1 MRTNWSLRV
10 KNFGRILEAEI
21 EISPMILFVGDNN
34 SGKSYLMT
42 LLWGIMEAD
51 YYKYLTPEVMNLIS
65 YREAEKIVFSE
76 IVSNPNNGVVG
87 NEAKR
92 TLIRFFSDFFRI
104 WKEEIVGDIFNNPI
118 ELEEVEF
125 LLLDER
131 EFSLNQQKLKRWRRE
146 FSELQEE
153 KKKKFFLSCVLDSA
167 LQVLFSDLTG
177 DTVQPM
183 RPLFLPASRTG
194 FMLTYKTLI
203 NESIRSHFG
212 SSRRQGSVFTK
223 PIIRFLNQIIGLSE
237 EKNDEYRDI
246 VSFIENKMIYGTVV
260 KDNAPITNIC
270 FASEGM
276 SDPIPLYLTSS
287 LVTEISSILLFLQD
301 KNSRFKTLIIE
312 EPEEHLHLKA
322 QSMMARI
329 LAMILNKNK
338 NVWITTH
345 SDTFFQQMNNLM
357 KLNVHP
363 RKTELMEK
371 FGMKDE
377 ELLSHKDVKVYQ
389 FDIVR
394 GKTVVSKVQGSQT
407 GFPAL
412 TFNHVIDELI
422 NQVIELEED

>member
-1 MRTNWSLRV
+1 MRTNWSLKV

-42 LLWGIMEAD
+42 LLWGIMEED
-51 YYKYLTPEVMNLIS
+51 YYRHITVEVRNLPF
-65 YREAEKIVFSE
+65 YKEAEKLIFDE
-76 IVSNPNNGVVG
+76 ISSNSNNGVIT
-87 NEAKR
+87 NEGKR
-92 TLIRFFSDFFRI
+92 KLVEWFSEFFNLS
-104 WKEEIVGDIFNNPI
+104 KEKIVGDIFNNPV
-118 ELEEVEF
+118 EMEEVEF
-125 LLLDER
+125 LLLDQER
-131 EFSLNQQKLKRWRRE
+131 FALSQQKLKRWRKE
-146 FSELQEE
+146 IPSIEEE
-153 KKKKFFLSCVLDSA
+153 KKRFLSYCVLDCA
-167 LQVLFSDLTG
+167 IQVLFSDLMG
-177 DTVQPM
+177 DTSQPL

-212 SSRRQGSVFTK
+212 TTRKQGSVFTK
-223 PIIRFLNQIIGLSE
+223 PIIRFLNRIIGLSE
-237 EKNDEYRDI
+237 EINQEYQDI
-246 VSFIENKMIYGTVV
+246 ISFIEQNMIYGTVV
-260 KDNAPITNIC
+260 KDNSPIKNIC

-276 SDPIPLYLTSS
+276 NVPIPLYLTSS

-329 LAMILNKNK
+329 LTMILNKNR

-357 KLNVHP
+357 KLNAHP
-363 RKTELMEK
+363 RRTELMEK
-371 FGMKDE
+371 FGMKDD
-377 ELLSHKDVKVYQ
+377 ELLSYKLVKVYQ
-389 FDIVR
+389 FDIVG
-394 GKTVVSKVQGSQT
+394 GKTVVSKVEGSQT
-407 GFPAL
+407 GFPAV
-412 TFNHVIDELI
+412 TFNHVIDELV